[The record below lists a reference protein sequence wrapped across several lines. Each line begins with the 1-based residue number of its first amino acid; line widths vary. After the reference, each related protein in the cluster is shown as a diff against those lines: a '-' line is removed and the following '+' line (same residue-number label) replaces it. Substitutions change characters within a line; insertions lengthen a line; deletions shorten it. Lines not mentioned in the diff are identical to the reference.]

1 MKASAMNVEAD
12 SILQVVAR
20 LATLSLVR
28 LAAFGALGFAVVF
41 PVHAALGGP
50 EASVFADQSQINATL
65 RTVSSAKYTMHELQ
79 VPSGTTVREYV
90 APTGTVFGIA
100 WAGPSMPDLRQLLGT
115 HFDDYVAALAA
126 RRTVRGP
133 VLIQLPGLVVQSGGR
148 MRAFSGKAYVPEGL
162 PQGMSADDV
171 K

>member
-1 MKASAMNVEAD
+1 MNVEAN

-28 LAAFGALGFAVVF
+28 LAALGALGFAVVF

-50 EASVFADQSQINATL
+50 EASVFADQSQIKATL

-79 VPSGTTVREYV
+79 VPAGTTVREYV
-90 APTGTVFGIA
+90 APTGIVFGVA
-100 WAGPSMPDLRQLLGT
+100 WTGPSMPDLRQLLGT

-133 VLIQLPGLVVQSGGR
+133 VSIQLPGLVVQSGGAHAR
-148 MRAFSGKAYVPEGL
+148 LFRQSIRPRRLAAGNVG
-162 PQGMSADDV
+162 G
-171 K
+171 

>member
-1 MKASAMNVEAD
+1 MKASAMNVEAN
-12 SILQVVAR
+12 SILQVVAS
-20 LATLSLVR
+20 LAPLSLTR
-28 LAAFGALGFAVVF
+28 LAAVGALGLAAVF

-65 RTVSSAKYTMHELQ
+65 RTVPSAKYTMHELQ
-79 VPSGTTVREYV
+79 VPAGTTVREYV
-90 APTGTVFGIA
+90 APTGIVFGVA
-100 WAGPSMPDLRQLLGT
+100 WVGPSMPDLRQLLGT

-148 MRAFSGKAYVPEGL
+148 MRAFSGKAYVPESL
-162 PQGMSADDV
+162 PPGMSADDV
-171 K
+171 R